1 MLQNIRD
8 KAQGWIAWA
17 IVILISIPFALWGIQ
32 SYLGGGSE
40 PVVAKVNGDEIT
52 ERALEQR
59 FHRFREELRARLGK
73 SYRPEL
79 IDDKRL
85 RQEVLKQMVK
95 EDVILQS
102 SHDLGLRVG
111 DPLVRQAIMEIDAFQ
126 KDGSFDQ
133 TAFERYAR
141 MQGLTSGGFEQRIR
155 QTILTEQLAQG
166 VQTST
171 FVTQHEVLE
180 VLRLQNQTRD
190 LAFFVVDPNNFQST
204 ETIPEAQIQAY
215 YNQHQEEFRVPEK
228 VKLEYILLNAE
239 MAGKT
244 VDVDEAAL
252 RGFYEN
258 HQENYG
264 QPEQRQASHI
274 LIRLD
279 ADADQAAVDAAK
291 QKITALRERIEK
303 GEDFAALAK
312 EYSEDPGSAEAG
324 GDLGYFGKGIMDP
337 AFEAAAFALKK
348 GEVSEPVRSSF
359 GFHLI
364 KVTGIKPSSVK
375 SFEEARNQVEQD
387 YRKAEGERLYFEM
400 AEKLAD
406 LSYEDPG
413 SLQPAASALGLKVE
427 TSDWISRDQASG
439 IFSSPK
445 VLTAAFS
452 DDVLQERNNSELIE
466 LDKDQSL
473 VLRVVD
479 YQASSIQPLSE
490 VSESIAA
497 ILKQQHATERAR
509 AEAEKRLASL
519 QSGKDI
525 VDVADQ
531 YKVRHKVSLS
541 RQDASVP
548 PTLLKEAF
556 RLPHPSKDQP
566 LSGMIQLASGGFA
579 LYNLYGVKEADADA
593 FNAATKARMEDNMRQ
608 RLGKMQYES
617 LVADLESR
625 ADITYLKS
633 STQEEQTQ

>member
-32 SYLGGGSE
+32 SYLGGGAES
-40 PVVAKVNGDEIT
+40 VVAKVNGDEIS
-52 ERALEQR
+52 ERALDQR
-59 FHRFREELRARLGK
+59 LHNFREELRARLGDA
-73 SYRPEL
+73 YRPEL
-79 IDDKRL
+79 INDKRM
-85 RQEVLKQMVK
+85 RQEVLRQMVN
-95 EDVILQS
+95 EDVILQA

-111 DPLVRQAIMEIDAFQ
+111 DPLVRQAIMEIGAFQ
-126 KDGSFDQ
+126 KDGRFDQ
-133 TAFERYAR
+133 ATFERYAR

-155 QTILTEQLAQG
+155 RAILTEQLSQAIR
-166 VQTST
+166 TSA
-171 FVTQHEVLE
+171 FVTKREIQE

-190 LAFFVVDPNNFQST
+190 LGYFIVNPDDFQSS
-204 ETIPEAQIQAY
+204 ESIPESEIAAY
-215 YNQHQEEFRVPEK
+215 YDQHQEEFRVPEK

-239 MAGKT
+239 MAGGT
-244 VDVDEAAL
+244 VVVDDAAL

-279 ADADQAAVDAAK
+279 ADADQAAVAEAE
-291 QKITALRERIEK
+291 QKISALREHLQQ
-303 GEDFAALAK
+303 GEDFAELAK
-312 EYSEDPGSAEAG
+312 ANSEDPGSAEAG

-337 AFEAAAFALKK
+337 AFEEAAFSLQQ

-375 SFEEARNQVEQD
+375 PFEEARTQVEQD

-413 SLQPAASALGLKVE
+413 SLQPAASELNLKVE
-427 TSDWISRDQASG
+427 TSDWISADQATG
-439 IFSSPK
+439 VLSSPK
-445 VLTAAFS
+445 VLAAAFS

-466 LDKDQSL
+466 LDKEQSL

-479 YQASSIQPLSE
+479 YQQSSIQPLAE

-497 ILKQQHATERAR
+497 SLQKQHATELAR
-509 AEAEKRLASL
+509 KEAEELLATL
-519 QSGKDI
+519 ETDKDI
-525 VDVADQ
+525 ADLADQ
-531 YKVRHKVSLS
+531 YRVKRKTNLTRMDKV
-541 RQDASVP
+541 VP
-548 PTLLKEAF
+548 PSLLKEVF
-556 RLPHPSKDQP
+556 RLPHPAEDKP
-566 LSGMIQLASGGFA
+566 ITGMIQLATGGFA
-579 LYNLYGVKEADADA
+579 VYSLYGVKETNTSEIDGQSE
-593 FNAATKARMEDNMRQ
+593 ARMQSNMQ
-608 RLGKMQYES
+608 RRVGEMQYES
-617 LVADLESR
+617 LVADLQGR
-625 ADITYLKS
+625 ADIIYLK
-633 STQEEQTQ
+633 TEDEQTQ